1 MQALGKESA
10 IVIAI
15 MGQGIQP
22 LMEAVAKFTDMIFGF
37 QNGKEMSYTDEK
49 GNRVT
54 KLMKIDPDKFKE
66 NGELIANAF
75 VSFVTAIYDEFSKE
89 NYTVTHWYGDE
100 EAGSKLVQVLKS
112 LENIGSLINSVN
124 SFIDMVA
131 KSVEKSK

>member
-1 MQALGKESA
+1 
-10 IVIAI
+10 
-15 MGQGIQP
+15 
-22 LMEAVAKFTDMIFGF
+22 
-37 QNGKEMSYTDEK
+37 MSYTDEK

>member
-10 IVIAI
+10 SVIAI

-37 QNGKEMSYTDEK
+37 QNGKEMSYTDDK

-100 EAGSKLVQVLKS
+100 EAGSKLAQVLKS